1 MFTDNKPNLRSV
13 KVEYVKGKYS
23 YKQRMNILAD
33 QTDKFHVEFS
43 GPINTFQADPDNIL
57 TLYEVERSRGR
68 LDKESRYALKGLQM
82 NLNSPSSII
91 SKGVTHIIVYECL
104 NT

>member
-1 MFTDNKPNLRSV
+1 MFTDNNPKLRSV

-23 YKQRMNILAD
+23 YKQRMNLLSG

-43 GPINTFQADPDNIL
+43 GPIKIFQADPDSIL
-57 TLYEVERSRGR
+57 TLYDVERRRGR
-68 LDKESRYALKGLQM
+68 LDKESRDILKGLQM

-104 NT
+104 NK